1 MSLADPLRQ
10 IGAGA
15 LGLAR
20 QRLELAA
27 LDIEEEMLR
36 AGTLLAALLVAV
48 LLGTLA
54 VATAI
59 ALVVVLFWD
68 TARVAALATCFLALA
83 AGTAFVMWRLT
94 QALRTKPPLL
104 ATTLAE
110 LDKDAASFREA
121 R

>member
-1 MSLADPLRQ
+1 MSLADTLRQ
-10 IGAGA
+10 IGAGT

-27 LDIEEEMLR
+27 LDFEEEMLR
-36 AGTLLAALLVAV
+36 AGALLAALLVAV

-54 VATAI
+54 VATAV

-68 TARVAALATCFLALA
+68 TARVAALATCFVLLA
-83 AGTAFVMWRLT
+83 AGTAFVVWRLA
-94 QALRTKPPLL
+94 QALQAKPPLL

-110 LDKDAASFREA
+110 LDQDIASFRE
-121 R
+121 RP

>member
-1 MSLADPLRQ
+1 MSLADTLRQ

-15 LGLAR
+15 LGLTR
-20 QRLELAA
+20 QRIELAA

-36 AGTLLAALLVAV
+36 AGALLAALLIAV

-68 TARVAALATCFLALA
+68 TARVAALTTCLVLLA
-83 AGTAFVMWRLT
+83 ASTIFVAWRLV

-104 ATTLAE
+104 APTLAE
-110 LDKDAASFREA
+110 LDKDAASFREGA
-121 R
+121 

>member
-1 MSLADPLRQ
+1 MSLADTLRQ
-10 IGAGA
+10 IGTGA

-36 AGTLLAALLVAV
+36 VGTLLAALLVAV

-68 TARVAALATCFLALA
+68 TARVPALATCFVVLA
-83 AGTAFVMWRLT
+83 AGTALVAWRLA